1 MLMSMSYKPCQKRG
15 DTLDGI
21 CLSNL
26 AGGQLEDAFQNALVR
41 VLQNLSDPNT
51 PYKPKR
57 EIDIKIVFEQNEE
70 RNDIKLGISVKPK
83 LAAIIPV
90 NTGICMFRDLKT
102 NKITFEEYGS
112 HLRGQTMLKQDDSEI
127 EIVKTI
133 EGGR

>member
-1 MLMSMSYKPCQKRG
+1 M
-15 DTLDGI
+15 DGI

-41 VLQNLSDPNT
+41 VLQNLSDVNT
-51 PYKPKR
+51 PFKPKR

-90 NTGICMFRDLKT
+90 NTSLGMFRDLKT
-102 NKITFEEYGS
+102 NRITIEEYGS
-112 HLRGQTMLKQDDSEI
+112 HLRGQTMLKQDDAEL
-127 EIVKTI
+127 IVAETT
-133 EGGR
+133 EGGI

>member
-1 MLMSMSYKPCQKRG
+1 M
-15 DTLDGI
+15 DGI

-41 VLQNLSDPNT
+41 VLQNLSDVNT

-90 NTGICMFRDLKT
+90 NTSLGMFRDLKT
-102 NKITFEEYGS
+102 ILEIKKYLAEQLNNWSDE
-112 HLRGQTMLKQDDSEI
+112 LKASNCS
-127 EIVKTI
+127 VSTNFTI
-133 EGGR
+133 IA